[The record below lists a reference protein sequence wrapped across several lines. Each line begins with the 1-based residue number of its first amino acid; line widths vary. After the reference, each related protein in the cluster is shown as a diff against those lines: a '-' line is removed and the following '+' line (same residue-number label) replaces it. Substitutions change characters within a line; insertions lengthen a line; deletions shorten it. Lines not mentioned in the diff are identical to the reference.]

1 MLKFKVL
8 LIIISSTILF
18 SCIKQTNSVSHRAK
32 KPDFYGK
39 VKEIRAYVNC
49 DYEIANIN
57 HSNLINAGAQLAVI
71 QKYSKSG
78 ILIELLAYDCGPTVV
93 SQSQLAEHNA
103 FTLDQNNNIIVEKRR
118 SYFRNTVSFDI
129 KYLYTYDKNNNL
141 VEEVRFDEGIFKYR
155 IEYYYQ
161 DNLLVEEKHFNSENK
176 LDRHTVYKYN
186 RKSRLIYESDFD
198 GFGNKLCYS
207 KYKYHLNGNLKLER
221 YYEEGKLID
230 VYHEVDSPNIKR
242 DEMGN
247 IIEQIQDDGS
257 SKTVYEYDKFG
268 NKVMVS
274 HYSYDRWNSTRRWYY
289 NENNLLIKQEYSY
302 WTGTNP
308 YIKRTEYITNDSF
321 GNEIKKKCVIS
332 TTEKVYWAYCIIDY
346 WE

>member
-8 LIIISSTILF
+8 LIIILSAILF
-18 SCIKQTNSVSHRAK
+18 SCINQTNSISHKAK

-39 VKEIRAYVNC
+39 IKKTRAYVNC
-49 DYEIANIN
+49 DYEITNIN
-57 HSNLINAGAQLAVI
+57 HSNLIKAGAKLAVI
-71 QKYSKSG
+71 NKYSESG
-78 ILIELLAYDCGPTVV
+78 ILIECLGYDCGPTVA
-93 SQSQLAEHNA
+93 SQSHLSIHNI
-103 FTLDQNNNIIVEKRR
+103 FTLDQNNNIIVEKRL
-118 SYFRNTVSFDI
+118 SYFKNTVFNNF
-129 KYLYTYDKNNNL
+129 KYLYTYDESNNL
-141 VEEVRFDEGIFKYR
+141 VEKVKFIKEIFKSR
-155 IEYYYQ
+155 IEYHYQ
-161 DNLLVEEKHFNSENK
+161 DTLLVEEKHFNSENK
-176 LDRHTVYKYN
+176 LDEHKVYEYDK
-186 RKSRLIYESDFD
+186 KSRLIYESAID
-198 GFGNKLCYS
+198 GFGNNIYYS
-207 KYKYHLNGNLKLER
+207 KYKYYLNGELKLEN
-221 YYEEGKLID
+221 YYKEGKLVD
-230 VYHEVDSPNIKR
+230 VYREVDSPNIKR

-274 HYSYDRWNSTRRWYY
+274 YYSYDRWNSTRRWYY

-302 WTGTNP
+302 RTEINP

-332 TTEKVYWAYCIIDY
+332 TTEKVYWDYCIIDY